1 MVHYHAHITLD
12 APVAP
17 PKGWKATEIHLSN
30 EERNQVDFMLTRHAV
45 SARTGINLINEIIA
59 LVPQLEGIKRIKI
72 EQDNKFFKP
81 ITTYNY
87 LECHML
93 LPADTRPA
101 TGGWVKS
108 KNPKY
113 KDGSTFY
120 NKRLYEGSSME
131 EEIHSILNYE
141 IATPYLD
148 IKFEQVIYD
157 SNRGVDEWWA

>member
-30 EERNQVDFMLTRHAV
+30 EDRNQVDFMLTRHVV
-45 SARTGINLINEIIA
+45 SERTGINFINEIIT
-59 LVPQLEGIKRIKI
+59 LVPRLEGIKI
-72 EQDNKFFKP
+72 EQDDNFFKP
-81 ITTYNY
+81 ITVYNY

-93 LPADTRPA
+93 LPAGVKPA

-108 KNPKY
+108 KNANY

-120 NKRLYEGSSME
+120 NK
-131 EEIHSILNYE
+131 
-141 IATPYLD
+141 
-148 IKFEQVIYD
+148 
-157 SNRGVDEWWA
+157 